1 MRFATSSE
9 TLSLMRIFPRASMA
23 AVASSAMR
31 RRTSGLARP
40 AHPFLENV
48 FGPIHDLAVH
58 ARDTACQAWVRP
70 PFVAPL
76 PFSSFS
82 SLGLPFRSLSC
93 SRLRSLFTPPRTGLV
108 LLGRDRSFP
117 CDPFL
122 LLSVSLVVA
131 VLVAHVPSGQDHH
144 AGRQALLLA
153 SLFGVFD
160 IKIHV
165 VQVLGFSVILTLKLV
180 GPRCVVLDHGVK
192 VVEEFPIGIHTGS
205 LHLGADTPNLFRTEG
220 SNLLQF
226 CEAAHHLF
234 EGLIQIQDFSEQSE
248 FHGCSSPLRCGS
260 LSASPGGFGYCR
272 SHSRCSS
279 GVKNRT
285 LGGFPSTRRRSST
298 TFTSR

>member
-108 LLGRDRSFP
+108 LLGRDRCFP
-117 CDPFL
+117 CGPFL
-122 LLSVSLVVA
+122 LLSVSLIVA
-131 VLVAHVPSGQDHH
+131 VLITYIPFRQDRH
-144 AGRQALLLA
+144 AWWQALLLA
-153 SLFGVFD
+153 PVFGVFD
-160 IKIHV
+160 IEIHV
-165 VQVLGFSVILTLKLV
+165 VKVLGFAVVLALKLV
-180 GPRCVVLDHGVK
+180 GPRRVVFD
-192 VVEEFPIGIHTGS
+192 
-205 LHLGADTPNLFRTEG
+205 
-220 SNLLQF
+220 
-226 CEAAHHLF
+226 
-234 EGLIQIQDFSEQSE
+234 
-248 FHGCSSPLRCGS
+248 
-260 LSASPGGFGYCR
+260 
-272 SHSRCSS
+272 
-279 GVKNRT
+279 
-285 LGGFPSTRRRSST
+285 
-298 TFTSR
+298 